1 MDMRREG
8 VQNKTLNVKSQYEGN
23 NKEGTRQVK
32 EHKTT
37 NNTKKSKIKKAL
49 EEHKTTN
56 NTKKSKRRKEEL
68 LNVKEFKIG
77 TWNIQ
82 GSNQGSNQI
91 GKLHLLSEI
100 LEQYKIDFCAVQE
113 MKRKE
118 GVTIEIGD
126 YILMTSGCENAVFG
140 VGIMIHKKWKA
151 KIKKFEP
158 VSSRISLIR
167 VEGKYRNITLINVH
181 APTEGKEIEEKV
193 LFYEELGKVVA
204 NVSKYDLKIILGD
217 FNAKIGQEQIYKP
230 VIGEVAVKNN
240 WYLAKLEKIENSF
253 KDKDIRKFYKEITSE
268 RRGYHGGTVFIEGS
282 DGTLIGDL
290 EEKKNRWKCYFEEI
304 LNDVGNDGNMEID
317 ENWETINYRDRVS
330 ATGCRLEKLMD

>member
-1 MDMRREG
+1 MKMDMGREG

-37 NNTKKSKIKKAL
+37 NNTKKSK
-49 EEHKTTN
+49 
-56 NTKKSKRRKEEL
+56 RRKEEL

-77 TWNIQ
+77 TWNI
-82 GSNQGSNQI
+82 QGSNQI

-167 VEGKYRNITLINVH
+167 VEGK
-181 APTEGKEIEEKV
+181 
-193 LFYEELGKVVA
+193 
-204 NVSKYDLKIILGD
+204 
-217 FNAKIGQEQIYKP
+217 
-230 VIGEVAVKNN
+230 
-240 WYLAKLEKIENSF
+240 
-253 KDKDIRKFYKEITSE
+253 
-268 RRGYHGGTVFIEGS
+268 
-282 DGTLIGDL
+282 
-290 EEKKNRWKCYFEEI
+290 
-304 LNDVGNDGNMEID
+304 
-317 ENWETINYRDRVS
+317 
-330 ATGCRLEKLMD
+330 